1 MIYINTTF
9 QSMKKV
15 IYYLLAGVGCILSVS
30 AFGRVPSLRTVNP
43 VRNSGVRVV
52 RNGGSRE
59 TSAQEQESKAPTAVV
74 ETKSVSEF
82 VSRAYSRVKSKV
94 DWSAGLQYDD
104 AGCYE
109 ALMANFPELSDI
121 CVDMIDFIET
131 HDDVV
136 YIKAGSY
143 LEGVRR

>member
-1 MIYINTTF
+1 
-9 QSMKKV
+9 MKKV
-15 IYYLLAGVGCILSVS
+15 VYYLLAGIGCVWLAN
-30 AFGRVPSLRTVNP
+30 AFGRESSLRETNY
-43 VRNSGVRVV
+43 VRNSGIQINRS
-52 RNGGSRE
+52 GGSRG
-59 TSAQEQESKAPTAVV
+59 TATQNQAPSNTAVV

-82 VSRAYSRVKSKV
+82 VSKAYARVGNKV
-94 DWSAGLQYDD
+94 DWSAGLRYDD

-109 ALMANFPELSDI
+109 ALIANFPELSDI
-121 CVDMIDFIET
+121 CGEMIDFIET